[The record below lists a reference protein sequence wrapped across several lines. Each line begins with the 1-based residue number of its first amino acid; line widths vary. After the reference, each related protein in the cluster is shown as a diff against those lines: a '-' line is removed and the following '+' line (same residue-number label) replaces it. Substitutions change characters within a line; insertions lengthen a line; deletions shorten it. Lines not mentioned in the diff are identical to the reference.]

1 MDLSWWYF
9 LIKLAAYSGW
19 LALGLSWLSS
29 PQLAIVTRALFLGVL
44 RLLMG
49 LGFGIVIWFLGSA
62 VFGGVGEILPR
73 NSDLVVAAV
82 TYLAVYIPVRW
93 IEWAIFDLIVSPETP
108 SLKWFLFGI
117 SSRHRLWRLGGIGVS
132 CLADIPV
139 IVSLGGILPVGR
151 FMC

>member
-19 LALGLSWLSS
+19 VGLGLSWFSS
-29 PQLAIVTRALFLGVL
+29 SKDSIPVRALLLGTL

-49 LGFGIVIWFLGSA
+49 LGFGIVIWLGGSM
-62 VFGGVGEILPR
+62 VFAGVGEVFHGDSEMIA
-73 NSDLVVAAV
+73 SAI
-82 TYLAVYIPVRW
+82 TYLSVYIPVRW
-93 IEWAIFDLIVSPETP
+93 IEWSIFDAIMSPQSRT
-108 SLKWFLFGI
+108 LRGFLLGPA
-117 SSRHRLWRLGGIGVS
+117 SRHRLWRLGGITVS